1 MSDGKYQKFASLA
14 ALSAS
19 SMTLRNVV
27 LASPAGNG
35 DVLKVKGVLKTV
47 SGSPVLFLEY
57 ACTEGRVRQEN
68 IAPGQVEEKILLLTE
83 RFKRG
88 EINDAGGSASLMV
101 SKKGKVNL
109 SVRGSI
115 GSGEPSEISEKK
127 EKNYILDGSEDFL
140 VHLGISD
147 KSGRVHDKK
156 TGEIPSDKPL
166 FGACGR
172 YDEASA
178 EGRCASCG
186 GSVLRQK
193 LSQLCGMLL
202 SYEGASPNSYY

>member
-35 DVLKVKGVLKTV
+35 DVLKVRGVLKTV

-115 GSGEPSEISEKK
+115 GSGEPSEISEKRK
-127 EKNYILDGSEDFL
+127 RTISLTAARIFSYTWVFQIKADVSMTKN
-140 VHLGISD
+140 
-147 KSGRVHDKK
+147 R
-156 TGEIPSDKPL
+156 
-166 FGACGR
+166 R
-172 YDEASA
+172 N
-178 EGRCASCG
+178 
-186 GSVLRQK
+186 SVR
-193 LSQLCGMLL
+193 
-202 SYEGASPNSYY
+202 